1 MVNPTNVLSTSVCIL
16 GSGPAGVTLGNI
28 LLQNGIDCI
37 IADRY
42 DRQEIYAKGRAG
54 TLESTTVQLLRNH
67 DLADTIFQNGYAHGQ
82 CEFRYPDYNVIF
94 EYGKLS
100 GGDVHYIYPQSNLN
114 DDLMQKYLDAG
125 GKLLFHHEGTKINQ
139 NIDSIVVEL
148 YDKDNDKSITVHADF
163 LAGCDGQHGI
173 THQSIPENTL
183 DIYYK
188 HYQYQWLS
196 VLANAPPSAQ
206 HIIYSLHPDGFAS
219 HILRNEKMTRYYLQ
233 IPLGDRVEDWSDEQ
247 IWQNLQT
254 RLAQKN
260 WTLIEG
266 KIFEKRVMS
275 LRSYVMEQLRYE
287 RLFLVGDAA
296 HLIPPM
302 GGKGLNLAVQ
312 DAAVLAALLINYYRE
327 GQAIS
332 DLDRY
337 SEIRLPYIWR
347 AQEFANSMLNML
359 HAPTGIDREE
369 NRFQQK
375 LSQSKLAQLTT
386 SATFA
391 QDFAR
396 NFVGIT

>member
-1 MVNPTNVLSTSVCIL
+1 L
-16 GSGPAGVTLGNI
+16 GSGPAGVILGNI
-28 LLQNGIDCI
+28 LLRNGIDCI
-37 IADRY
+37 IIDRY
-42 DRQEIYAKGRAG
+42 DRQEIYARGRAG
-54 TLESTTVQLLRNH
+54 TLESTTVQLLKTH
-67 DLADTIFQNGYAHGQ
+67 HLADTIFQNGYSNGC
-82 CEFRYPDYNVIF
+82 CEFRYPDYNIIF

-100 GGDVHYIYPQSNLN
+100 GGDTHYIYPQSNLN
-114 DDLMQKYLDAG
+114 DDLMQKYLDTG
-125 GKLLFHHEGTKINQ
+125 GKLLFHHEGKKISQ
-139 NIDSIVVEL
+139 SIDGIVVEL
-148 YDKDNDKSITVHADF
+148 YDKNNDKSITAHADF
-163 LAGCDGQHGI
+163 VAGCDGQHGI
-173 THQSIPENTL
+173 AHRSIPENTL
-183 DIYYK
+183 DVYHK
-188 HYQYQWLS
+188 HYKYQWLS
-196 VLANAPPSAQ
+196 VLADAPPSAP

-219 HILRNEKMTRYYLQ
+219 HILRNKKMTRYYLQ
-233 IPLGDRVEDWSDEQ
+233 ISLGDCVEDWSDNQ
-247 IWQNLQT
+247 VWQNLQT
-254 RLAQKN
+254 RLAKKN

-266 KIFEKRVMS
+266 KIVEKRVMS
-275 LRSYVMEQLRYE
+275 LRSYVMEQLRYG

-312 DAAVLAALLINYYRE
+312 DAAVLAELLINYYRE
-327 GQAIS
+327 EHAIS

-359 HAPTGIDREE
+359 HAPIGIDREE

>member
-1 MVNPTNVLSTSVCIL
+1 VISTNVLRTSVCIL
-16 GSGPAGVTLGNI
+16 GSGPAGIVLGNI
-28 LLQNGIDCI
+28 LLRNGIDCI
-37 IADRY
+37 VADRY
-42 DRQEIYAKGRAG
+42 DRQEIYSRGRAG
-54 TLESTTVQLLRNH
+54 TLESTTVQLLETH
-67 DLADTIFQNGYAHGQ
+67 CLADTIFQNGYSNNY
-82 CEFRYPDYNVIF
+82 CEFRYPDYNIIF

-100 GGDVHYIYPQSNLN
+100 GGDVHHIYPQSNLN
-114 DDLMQKYLDAG
+114 DDLIQKYLDAG
-125 GKLLFHHEGTKINQ
+125 GKLLFHHEGKNITQ
-139 NIDSIVVEL
+139 NIDGIVVEL
-148 YDKDNDKSITVHADF
+148 QDKDNNKSIAIHADF

-173 THQSIPENTL
+173 TNKSIPENTL
-183 DIYYK
+183 DIYHK

-196 VLANAPPSAQ
+196 VLADAPPSAQ

-219 HILRNEKMTRYYLQ
+219 HIRRNEKMTRYYLQ
-233 IPLGDRVEDWSDEQ
+233 IPLGDGVEDWLDER
-247 IWQNLQT
+247 IWQDLQI

-266 KIFEKRVMS
+266 NILEKRVMF
-275 LRSYVMEQLRYE
+275 LRSYVVEQLRYG

-312 DAAVLAALLINYYRE
+312 DAAVLAEMFINYYQE
-327 GQAIS
+327 EQSIS
-332 DLDRY
+332 CLDRY

-396 NFVGIT
+396 NFVGII

>member
-1 MVNPTNVLSTSVCIL
+1 MNSTNVLRTSVCIL
-16 GSGPAGVTLGNI
+16 GAGPAGITLGNI
-28 LLQNGIDCI
+28 LLQNGIDCLI
-37 IADRY
+37 VDRY
-42 DRQEIYAKGRAG
+42 DRQEIYARGRAG
-54 TLESTTVQLLRNH
+54 TLESTTVKILKNH
-67 DLADTIFQNGYAHGQ
+67 DLADTIFQNGHPNGS
-82 CEFRYPDYNVIF
+82 CEFRYPDYNIIF

-100 GGDVHYIYPQSNLN
+100 GGDVHYVYPQSNLN
-114 DDLMQKYLDAG
+114 DDLIQKYLEAG
-125 GKLLFHHEGTKINQ
+125 GKLLFRHQGTKISQ
-139 NIDSIVVEL
+139 NIDDIVVEI
-148 YDKDNDKSITVHADF
+148 YDKEYDKSITVRADF
-163 LAGCDGQHGI
+163 VAGCDGQHGI
-173 THQSIPENTL
+173 AHQSIPENNL
-183 DIYYK
+183 NVYYK
-188 HYQYQWLS
+188 HYKYQWLS

-206 HIIYSLHPDGFAS
+206 NIIYSLHPDGFAS

-233 IPLGDRVEDWSDEQ
+233 IPLGDCVEDWTDER

-260 WTLIEG
+260 WSLIEG
-266 KIFEKRVMS
+266 QIFEKRVMS
-275 LRSYVMEQLRYE
+275 LRSYVVDQLRYG

-312 DAAVLAALLINYYRE
+312 DAAVLAELLINYYRS
-327 GQAIS
+327 GHDIT

-347 AQEFANSMLNML
+347 AQEFSNSMLTML

-375 LSQSKLAQLTT
+375 LNQSKLAQLTT